1 MDGRSTHFCLSIPMN
16 SCSPTN
22 AKTLRQKRVKII
34 TSDSFFTDWISAPTI
49 VFRPVQNRVHLVTCQ
64 LYTNVIR
71 VQNSLQNQIFDSDYE
86 VELFNSFNMYDKQ
99 RRSLWHHIQET
110 LHVRRLLVVTNLA
123 IWRCASHNR
132 CSLYDLTIWF
142 TSDTSA
148 RVRLSF
154 LKSNLNHVT
163 VLCNQCITF
172 ILDPEWMCVNVCIS
186 ILTLIC
192 LIRS

>member
-1 MDGRSTHFCLSIPMN
+1 MDGRSTHLCLSIPMN

-71 VQNSLQNQIFDSDYE
+71 VQNSLQKQIFDSDYE
-86 VELFNSFNMYDKQ
+86 VELFNSCFHVWQTAQVIVTPHTRD
-99 RRSLWHHIQET
+99 S
-110 LHVRRLLVVTNLA
+110 HVRRLLVVTYLA

-163 VLCNQCITF
+163 VLWNQCITF
-172 ILDPEWMCVNVCIS
+172 ILDPEWMCTRTYINFD
-186 ILTLIC
+186 TLIC
-192 LIRS
+192 S